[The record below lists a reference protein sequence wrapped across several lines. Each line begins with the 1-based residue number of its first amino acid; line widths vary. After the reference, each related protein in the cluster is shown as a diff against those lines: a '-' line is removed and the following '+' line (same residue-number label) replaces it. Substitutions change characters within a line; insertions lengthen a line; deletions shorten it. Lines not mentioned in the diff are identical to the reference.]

1 MAPNTDIVIGIDLG
15 TTNSCVAAF
24 VNGSCEIIANSQG
37 NRTTPSFVAFTDEGR
52 LVGDAAKSQIT
63 GNLPRTVYD
72 VKRLMGRNF
81 DDADVQR
88 EAARFSYKVVRGK
101 GGKPEIEIPDSN
113 EAIGYKRFTPEQI
126 SAFILGEMKSV
137 AEAFL
142 GHSVKRA
149 VVTVPAYFNDAQRQ
163 ATKDAGTIA
172 GLTVERII
180 NEPTA
185 AALAYG
191 LSSDTDVEKT
201 FTVFDC
207 GGGTHDISMLTCEG
221 GIYEV
226 KATAGDTHLG
236 GEDIDASVVE
246 YLRAEFNKKNRSVRI
261 GPDAHRAMRRLRTAA
276 EKAKRTLSAST
287 TAMIEIDSLYEGIDF
302 NATLTRAKFEDL
314 CSGFFKAAMVPM
326 EKVLRDA
333 KVAKSQV
340 DDIVLVGG
348 TTRIPKLQSM
358 LSDFFG
364 GKELCKTIN
373 PDECVA
379 YGAAVQGDV
388 LCGGTSSKTSEILL
402 LDVAPLSMGIE
413 TAGGVM
419 TVLIPRNTTIPCKK
433 EQTFSTYADNQ
444 PAATICV
451 FEGERGF
458 TKDNNKLGQ
467 FVLNGIPPAPR
478 GMPQIKV
485 VYDVD
490 ANGILTVTADVDGKS
505 ESLEI
510 KSTKGNLS
518 NEEVERMVAEAEK
531 YKEEDEANRRR
542 VDAKNT
548 FEGQLYAAK
557 STMDGDQAKTLD
569 PSVVS
574 SVKDLIDRELKWLDE
589 TDHTTPTEEFEDHAK
604 SFQETMQREM
614 AAAAQQP
621 AAGMGG
627 MGGGGMGDTPQ
638 SGSEEPVIDDID

>member
-1 MAPNTDIVIGIDLG
+1 
-15 TTNSCVAAF
+15 
-24 VNGSCEIIANSQG
+24 
-37 NRTTPSFVAFTDEGR
+37 
-52 LVGDAAKSQIT
+52 
-63 GNLPRTVYD
+63 
-72 VKRLMGRNF
+72 
-81 DDADVQR
+81 
-88 EAARFSYKVVRGK
+88 
-101 GGKPEIEIPDSN
+101 
-113 EAIGYKRFTPEQI
+113 
-126 SAFILGEMKSV
+126 
-137 AEAFL
+137 
-142 GHSVKRA
+142 
-149 VVTVPAYFNDAQRQ
+149 
-163 ATKDAGTIA
+163 
-172 GLTVERII
+172 
-180 NEPTA
+180 
-185 AALAYG
+185 
-191 LSSDTDVEKT
+191 
-201 FTVFDC
+201 
-207 GGGTHDISMLTCEG
+207 
-221 GIYEV
+221 
-226 KATAGDTHLG
+226 
-236 GEDIDASVVE
+236 
-246 YLRAEFNKKNRSVRI
+246 
-261 GPDAHRAMRRLRTAA
+261 
-276 EKAKRTLSAST
+276 
-287 TAMIEIDSLYEGIDF
+287 
-302 NATLTRAKFEDL
+302 
-314 CSGFFKAAMVPM
+314 
-326 EKVLRDA
+326 
-333 KVAKSQV
+333 
-340 DDIVLVGG
+340 LVGG
-348 TTRIPKLQSM
+348 STRIPKLQSM
-358 LSDFFG
+358 LSDFFN
-364 GKELCKTIN
+364 GKDLCKTIN

-388 LCGGTSSKTSEILL
+388 LCGGTSSKTRDILL

-451 FEGERGF
+451 YEGERGF

-518 NEEVERMVAEAEK
+518 NEDVDRMVAEAEK
-531 YKEEDEANRRR
+531 YKEEDDANRRR

-548 FEGQLYAAK
+548 FEGQLYSAK

-569 PSVVS
+569 ASVVS

-621 AAGMGG
+621 GTGMGG
-627 MGGGGMGDTPQ
+627 DDSPPP
-638 SGSEEPVIDDID
+638 SEKEEHVIEDID